1 MERSGIFK
9 RRLIHVAKKCG
20 AIAKE
25 ADFASVSISG
35 LMEALRGTPVYDE
48 ALSVIFH
55 DDFDVAAAESIISQ
69 IQRKEIEVVV
79 LETEGAPSPIARIGL
94 EEVSRRGEI
103 VSPERLRAIIR
114 QSTEARIRESF
125 LVAACTNCWEYVEL
139 EEGGRRLAGEVS
151 PLREEGHGGLHHR
164 VVRGGLQR
172 NASRRGAGRL
182 MHGKAL
188 KVLEI
193 LKKSAQIKNEFGD
206 DALFLIAGRGIRLS
220 EVGALLKKRKETG
233 QDLIDCVIEG
243 EREALR
249 RRYFVSERA

>member
-1 MERSGIFK
+1 VVAHILSEKMGQSVAVHQDPYRIILEVESSPRLVETIIRELEGKDMKELARAAVERSGIFK

-55 DDFDVAAAESIISQ
+55 DDFDVAAAESIVSQ
-69 IQRKEIEVVV
+69 IGRKEVEIII
-79 LETEGAPSPIARIGL
+79 LEPDGAPSPIARIGL

-139 EEGGRRLAGEVS
+139 RRVGDGSPEKCPRCGRKDTVGFTTESYEAVFGATLKARSRL
-151 PLREEGHGGLHHR
+151 
-164 VVRGGLQR
+164 Q
-172 NASRRGAGRL
+172 
-182 MHGKAL
+182 MHGKA
-188 KVLEI
+188 
-193 LKKSAQIKNEFGD
+193 Q
-206 DALFLIAGRGIRLS
+206 
-220 EVGALLKKRKETG
+220 EVGAD
-233 QDLIDCVIEG
+233 Q
-243 EREALR
+243 ERVR
-249 RRYFVSERA
+249 G